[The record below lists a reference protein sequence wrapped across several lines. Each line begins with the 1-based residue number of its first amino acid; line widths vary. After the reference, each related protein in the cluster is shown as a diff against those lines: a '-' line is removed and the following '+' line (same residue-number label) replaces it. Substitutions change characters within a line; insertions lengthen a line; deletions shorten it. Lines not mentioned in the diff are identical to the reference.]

1 MTRSFGMTFAARAG
15 NIVDFP
21 DPVGALTT
29 KNLHVL
35 SLFKNSSRTAHAE
48 GLLVGRMMFLVEMCS
63 QEMDQS
69 DKYSALIDQHLM
81 YLFLGPRPSFSR
93 LVTMPIPGLLFE
105 HQYLDQSYSF
115 VPFLHLER

>member
-35 SLFKNSSRTAHAE
+35 SLFRNSSRTTHAE
-48 GLLVGRMMFLVEMCS
+48 RSAGRSNDVSCGDVFTR
-63 QEMDQS
+63 DGQS
-69 DKYSALIDQHLM
+69 DKYSTLIDQHLM

-93 LVTMPIPGLLFE
+93 LVTMPIPGLLFG
-105 HQYLDQSYSF
+105 HQYLDQSYSSF
-115 VPFLHLER
+115 PFLHLEQ